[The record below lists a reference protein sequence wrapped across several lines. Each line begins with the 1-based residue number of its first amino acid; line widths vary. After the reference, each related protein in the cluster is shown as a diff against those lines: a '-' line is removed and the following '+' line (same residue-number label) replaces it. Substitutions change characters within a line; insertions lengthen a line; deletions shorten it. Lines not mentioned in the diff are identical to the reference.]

1 MDFNDIAIVI
11 LVISWIINVRNVD
24 WKSPKTYRVS
34 GLTLSAIALGVAIL
48 YLLDVLIKWIKK
60 KNQR

>member
-24 WKSPKTYRVS
+24 WKSPKTYKVS
-34 GLTLSAIALGVAIL
+34 GLTLTAIVLGVTIL
-48 YLLDVLIKWIKK
+48 YLLDV
-60 KNQR
+60 